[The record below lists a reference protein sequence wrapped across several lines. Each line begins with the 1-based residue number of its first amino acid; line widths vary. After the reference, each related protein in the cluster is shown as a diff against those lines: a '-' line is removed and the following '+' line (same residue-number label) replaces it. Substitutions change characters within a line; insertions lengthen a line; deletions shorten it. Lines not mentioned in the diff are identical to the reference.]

1 MSILRSLVSQ
11 IKVGLQRNTLQLHKS
26 NGYSHPNGMGSSAS
40 SEIQRRFQRK
50 YSLQWVLS
58 AKCDWQWK
66 STSQT
71 NQKCNMAQIWVKA
84 NRQILLFRKVA
95 KLEEGSQ
102 GAAVT
107 KWVDEFFFAVAKI
120 ITSRIED
127 SKYTPFW
134 LAKNFVGWENDL
146 QSWNPCFLGVR
157 SPVWLF
163 EVRRGPCLICHQHH
177 HFTKGRV
184 CLSPVSFLFWRK

>member
-95 KLEEGSQ
+95 KLGEGSQ

-107 KWVDEFFFAVAKI
+107 KCVDEFFLRWPKSLVHASLIPNMPHFGW
-120 ITSRIED
+120 S
-127 SKYTPFW
+127 
-134 LAKNFVGWENDL
+134 KNFWAEKMTFKVEI
-146 QSWNPCFLGVR
+146 P
-157 SPVWLF
+157 
-163 EVRRGPCLICHQHH
+163 LI
-177 HFTKGRV
+177 
-184 CLSPVSFLFWRK
+184 